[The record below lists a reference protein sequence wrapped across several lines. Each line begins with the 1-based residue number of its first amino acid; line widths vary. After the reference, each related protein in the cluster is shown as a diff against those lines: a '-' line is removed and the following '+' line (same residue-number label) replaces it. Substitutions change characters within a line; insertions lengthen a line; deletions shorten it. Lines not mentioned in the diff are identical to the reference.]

1 MPGRHLTDCQVR
13 RYVKL
18 RTKNQPSVAA
28 AAAKAGF
35 STATGYRLES
45 DPRLPSQKQTA
56 RTRRRPDPLAG
67 IFEEDVIPLL
77 QQAPDLRAVT
87 ILEELMRRHPGL
99 PPSVR
104 RTLERRVRH
113 WRALHGPDQEVIFA
127 QARPPGLL
135 GLSDFTDATD
145 LGVVVAGAPLAH
157 LLYHFRLP
165 YSGFEHAA
173 VVLGGESFSALSA
186 GLQQALWTL
195 GGAPQEHR
203 TDSLSAAFRNLDTAA
218 CDDLT
223 KRYQELCEHYRMRPT
238 RNNRGAAHENGSVE
252 SAHGH
257 FKRALD
263 QALLLRGSRAFDDLD
278 AYRRLIAELVG
289 RHNAR
294 HRARIDAER
303 AALQPLPERRVQ
315 DFEIERVRVTSHG
328 GFTLR
333 KVFYSVPSRL
343 IGHHLRVH
351 LFQDRLQVF
360 LGASALLTLPR
371 GKPPADGRR
380 GHVVNYHHLIHSLRR
395 KPMALRHLVYR
406 EQLFPRTA
414 YRRAFEALLAA
425 LDERDACRRM
435 VGLLA
440 LAHDQNCEAALGEH
454 LEQLLAADELP
465 DPDHLRQHFL
475 PAPQELP
482 QVSVHAGS
490 LADYDL
496 LLDHPAPAGGSQA
509 GAA

>member
-195 GGAPQEHR
+195 RGATATHGAGLYRGR
-203 TDSLSAAFRNLDTAA
+203 TDGSNMQ
-218 CDDLT
+218 
-223 KRYQELCEHYRMRPT
+223 KRGGRDAVGNEQMHDFVSTRP
-238 RNNRGAAHENGSVE
+238 AP
-252 SAHGH
+252 
-257 FKRALD
+257 
-263 QALLLRGSRAFDDLD
+263 
-278 AYRRLIAELVG
+278 
-289 RHNAR
+289 
-294 HRARIDAER
+294 RARR
-303 AALQPLPERRVQ
+303 PLVA
-315 DFEIERVRVTSHG
+315 VR
-328 GFTLR
+328 
-333 KVFYSVPSRL
+333 
-343 IGHHLRVH
+343 
-351 LFQDRLQVF
+351 
-360 LGASALLTLPR
+360 
-371 GKPPADGRR
+371 
-380 GHVVNYHHLIHSLRR
+380 
-395 KPMALRHLVYR
+395 
-406 EQLFPRTA
+406 
-414 YRRAFEALLAA
+414 
-425 LDERDACRRM
+425 
-435 VGLLA
+435 
-440 LAHDQNCEAALGEH
+440 
-454 LEQLLAADELP
+454 
-465 DPDHLRQHFL
+465 
-475 PAPQELP
+475 
-482 QVSVHAGS
+482 
-490 LADYDL
+490 
-496 LLDHPAPAGGSQA
+496 
-509 GAA
+509 

>member
-1 MPGRHLTDCQVR
+1 MPGRHLTDHHVR
-13 RYVKL
+13 HYMNL
-18 RTKNQPSVAA
+18 RTKDQPSVAA
-28 AAAKAGF
+28 AKAGI
-35 STATGYRLES
+35 STATAYRIES
-45 DPRLPSQKQTA
+45 DPQLPSQKPTV

-67 IFEEDVIPLL
+67 IFEEEVIPLL
-77 QQAPDLRAVT
+77 QQTPDLRPVT
-87 ILEELMRRHPGL
+87 IFEELLRRHPEL

-104 RTLERRVRH
+104 RTLERRVRR

-127 QARPPGLL
+127 QRQPPGLL
-135 GLSDFTDATD
+135 GLSDFTAATN
-145 LGVVVAGAPLAH
+145 LSVVVAGAPLAH

-165 YSGFEHAA
+165 YSGFEHAD
-173 VVLGGESFSALSA
+173 VVIGGESFSALSA

-203 TDSLSAAFRNLDTAA
+203 TDSLSAAFRNLDRSAH
-218 CDDLT
+218 DDLT
-223 KRYQELCEHYRMRPT
+223 ERYRALCEHYRMRAT

-257 FKRALD
+257 FKRALH

-294 HRARIDAER
+294 HRERIDAER

-315 DFEIERVRVTSHG
+315 DFEIERVRVTSHS

-351 LFQDRLQVF
+351 LFPDRLQVF
-360 LGASALLTLPR
+360 LGASELLSLPR
-371 GKPPADGRR
+371 GKPPAPGRR
-380 GHVVNYHHLIHSLRR
+380 GHVVNYHHLIHALRR
-395 KPMALRHLVYR
+395 KPMALRHLTYR
-406 EQLFPRTA
+406 EQLFPRDA
-414 YRRAFEALLAA
+414 YRRAFRALLAA
-425 LDERDACRRM
+425 LDESEACRRM

-440 LAHDQNCEAALGEH
+440 LAHDQGCEAALGEH
-454 LEQLLAADELP
+454 LERLLAAGQLP
-465 DPDHLRQHFL
+465 DPETLRERFL
-475 PAPQELP
+475 PDPGDLP

-496 LLDHPAPAGGSQA
+496 LLDHPDHAGVSQA